1 MTLIIGANLNHYTII
16 AADTRTSWWHPL
28 LGKWQHRDHDHKIAM
43 CKMGL
48 VTGSGYTKALD
59 SVKEELLKKEIYH
72 TNEVLK
78 IINELAI
85 PEIELLNKHDPNIK
99 DNTCFLISY
108 FTSSDNE
115 KILRL
120 SIFLHGK
127 WKYQLY
133 IIKEPYIVMPSD
145 TNKKYYEKYNK
156 ILNEGLHRFKEC
168 KYSEKEYI
176 ASVVTNIYKNTIFF
190 AECFY
195 EISKISN
202 FVSGDFDFA
211 AFLSNDMVLYGY
223 GDTKEVKSG
232 KLHFR
237 FLHSSN
243 QTRILTPDI
252 LKEGDIINT

>member
-1 MTLIIGANLNHYTII
+1 M
-16 AADTRTSWWHPL
+16 
-28 LGKWQHRDHDHKIAM
+28 GKWQHRDHDHKIAM

-85 PEIELLNKHDPNIK
+85 PEIELLNKCDSNIK

-120 SIFLHGK
+120 SIFLHSK

-176 ASVVTNIYKNTIFF
+176 ASVVTNIYKNTIFLP
-190 AECFY
+190 
-195 EISKISN
+195 N
-202 FVSGDFDFA
+202 
-211 AFLSNDMVLYGY
+211 AF
-223 GDTKEVKSG
+223 TKYQKY
-232 KLHFR
+232 
-237 FLHSSN
+237 
-243 QTRILTPDI
+243 QIL
-252 LKEGDIINT
+252 

>member
-1 MTLIIGANLNHYTII
+1 MTLIIGANLNHYTIL

-28 LGKWQHRDHDHKIAM
+28 LGKWQHRDHDHKIAI

-59 SVKEELLKKEIYH
+59 SVKKELLKKEIYH
-72 TNEVLK
+72 TDDVLK

-85 PEIELLNKHDPNIK
+85 PEIELLHKYYPNMK

-120 SIFLHGK
+120 SILHSK
-127 WKYQLY
+127 WKYKLC
-133 IIKEPYIVMPSD
+133 IIKEPYTVMPSD
-145 TNKKYYEKYNK
+145 TNEKYCEKYNK

-168 KYSEKEYI
+168 NYSEKEYI
-176 ASVVTNIYKNTIFF
+176 ASIVTNIYKNAIVF

-211 AFLSNDMVLYGY
+211 AFLSNEMVVYGY
-223 GDTKEVKSG
+223 GNSKEVKSG
-232 KLHFR
+232 KLRLSIFHR
-237 FLHSSN
+237 SN

-252 LKEGDIINT
+252 FKEGDIINI